1 MKISMIVFDMAGTTI
16 NEDNI
21 VYKTLCSAIQAEGVK
36 VTLEDVL
43 TYGAGK
49 EKLNAIQDIVNFFGT
64 KEQESLANKIFES
77 FLINLKLA
85 YSIADIKGMQHAEE
99 VLVSLRSQNILV
111 VLNTGYD
118 RVTANSL
125 LDKIGWKQTYHY
137 DLLVTATDV
146 TNSRPA
152 PDMITHAMN
161 LFSIDNPKLV
171 IKVGDSKIDIEEG
184 RNAKCLYSIGVT
196 TGAHTTSQ
204 LSEANPD
211 FVINSLAELLP
222 IIKNI
227 KN

>member
-16 NEDNI
+16 DEDNI
-21 VYKTLCSAIQAEGVK
+21 VYKTLHTSIQAEGVD

-49 EKLNAIQDIVNFFGT
+49 EKFNAIQDIVNFFGT
-64 KEQESLANKIFES
+64 KEQEALSSKIFDS

-85 YSIADIKGMQHAEE
+85 YNNADIKGMQNAEE
-99 VLVSLRSQNILV
+99 VLVNLRSQNILV

-118 RVTANSL
+118 RSTAISL
-125 LDKIGWKQTYHY
+125 LDKINWKQSYHY
-137 DLLVTATDV
+137 DLLITASDV
-146 TNSRPA
+146 TNSRPS

-196 TGAHTTSQ
+196 TGAHTANQ
-204 LSEANPD
+204 LAEAKPD
-211 FVINSLAELLP
+211 FIINSLIELFP
-222 IIKNI
+222 IISNI

>member
-16 NEDNI
+16 DEDNI
-21 VYKTLCSAIQAEGVK
+21 VYKTLHQSILAVGVN

-49 EKLNAIQDIVNFFGT
+49 EKFNAIQDIVIFFGA
-64 KEQESLANKIFES
+64 KEQEALSNIIFDS

-85 YSIADIKGMQHAEE
+85 YANADIKGMQNAEE
-99 VLVSLRSQNILV
+99 VLVNLRSQNILV

-118 RVTANSL
+118 RSTAVSL
-125 LDKIGWKQTYHY
+125 LDKIYWKQFYHY
-137 DLLVTATDV
+137 DLLVTASDV
-146 TNSRPA
+146 NNSRPA

-184 RNAKCLYSIGVT
+184 KNAQCLYSIGVT
-196 TGAHTTSQ
+196 TGAHTTNE
-204 LSEANPD
+204 LAEANPD
-211 FVINSLAELLP
+211 FVINSLVELFP
-222 IIKNI
+222 IINNI